1 MLYRV
6 RANHL
11 ICVDL
16 GVLGYVND
24 GEWFLQ
30 RVIQYIRSIPRL
42 HISLP
47 VEELNEAELHRNTG
61 WALLS
66 STRELRF
73 PGTRSDFHQLSEYLR
88 ALNVEYRRWKFDE
101 MMESG
106 SPSVVF
112 DDLKPLLAVY
122 EQCKTQGESAWD
134 VLREYANG
142 LMLQAI
148 CDAVKEH
155 FAEPMDMF
163 MTVHKDQVKSFDLY
177 IHFPVEG
184 MSALDLKLMVDVP
197 EE

>member
-30 RVIQYIRSIPRL
+30 MVINYIRSIPRL
-42 HISLP
+42 HIAMP
-47 VEELNEAELHRNTG
+47 VESLDVETLRTRTV
-61 WALLS
+61 WALLGY
-66 STRELRF
+66 TRELRF
-73 PGTRSDFHQLSEYLR
+73 PGTRSDYHRLDEYLKT
-88 ALNVEYRRWKFDE
+88 LNDEYRRWKFDE

-106 SPSVVF
+106 TPSIVF

-122 EQCKTQGESAWD
+122 EQCRTQGESSWD
-134 VLREYANG
+134 VLREYAND

-148 CDAVKEH
+148 CNAVKEH

-163 MTVHKDQVKSFDLY
+163 MTVHKDKVAAFELY
-177 IHFPVEG
+177 VHFPTEG
-184 MSALDLKLMVDVP
+184 ASALDLKLMVEIP